1 MLSKQECYKILL
13 DMRADGVNVNKPIS
27 QLASASTVPPE
38 VIKFINENRNLAITE
53 FYRVLRKKSNSTKN
67 KLYKEIVTEVQQP
80 MDKVKALSSFI
91 TQGVIA
97 GEKLE
102 LKERENFFKALR
114 LKECAKALMNYFEN
128 SDIQPLLEMVLL
140 IKNDIKIFENKE
152 IKNNE

>member
-27 QLASASTVPPE
+27 QLASAPTVPPE

-114 LKECAKALMNYFEN
+114 LNECAKVLMNYFEN